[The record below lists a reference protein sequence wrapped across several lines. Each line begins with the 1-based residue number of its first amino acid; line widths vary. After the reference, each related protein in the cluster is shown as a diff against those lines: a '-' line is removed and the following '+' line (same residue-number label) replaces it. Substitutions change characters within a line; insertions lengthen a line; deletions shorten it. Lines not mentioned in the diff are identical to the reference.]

1 MTFAQ
6 ICIKLFIA
14 AAFLESSGP
23 YHCTATASF
32 LIDLRKSFHK
42 VYFYGADRQGYA
54 FYVLVTVDKC
64 DGERSY
70 DITVCFLIHG
80 CFDALSR

>member
-6 ICIKLFIA
+6 ICIKHSIA

-32 LIDLRKSFHK
+32 LIDLSKSFHTA
-42 VYFYGADRQGYA
+42 YFHGADRQGYA
-54 FYVLVTVDKC
+54 FYVLATVDKC
-64 DGERSY
+64 DGERSN
-70 DITVCFLIHG
+70 DIMVRFNTWLF
-80 CFDALSR
+80 